1 VTAADRPSVAIPG
14 EALPRP
20 AGVATDGL
28 LELQGVSVHFAL
40 HQGFATTLRGAPP
53 RFVRAVDGVDLRIR
67 SGEVVSLVGESGCGK
82 TTTGR
87 ALVRLAPISGGRVL
101 LDGKDVTGIGGRE
114 LRDYRRRVQ
123 IIFQDPYESL
133 NPKQMIGDIIAEPLD
148 IHGVPSG
155 AERAERVTRA
165 LESAGLRP
173 ARAYLRRFPHELSG
187 GQRQRVAI
195 AAAMVLD
202 PEFVVADEPVSM
214 LDVSVRTGILR
225 IMMELRQSRG
235 VGYLFITHDLS
246 LAWLIADRIAVMYL
260 GRVVETGPAERLV
273 SQPRHPYT
281 QALLSVMPS
290 PDPKRRR
297 RRLILSGETPDASR
311 IPSGCRFHP
320 RCPLAAPYGI
330 EERCRTEDP
339 PAFDVGAGVT
349 SACWLAE
356 PGGPLAGD
364 TPWRG
369 IPVVGDDGT
378 ITHGLERGPAP
389 AAPVRAPEPPAVTP
403 PDAANAPAAPA
414 QGPGTPAQE
423 TGTPASGP
431 GDPATGAG

>member
-1 VTAADRPSVAIPG
+1 MTTPSQPPGTMGQPQPAPDVAAARQAATPVAGRQGTGPEVTSG
-14 EALPRP
+14 
-20 AGVATDGL
+20 AGATSRM
-28 LELQGVSVHFAL
+28 LELDRVSVHFSL
-40 HQGFATTLRGAPP
+40 HQGLGSTLRGAPP
-53 RFVRAVDGVDLRIR
+53 RLVRAVDGVDLRIA

-87 ALVRLAPISGGRVL
+87 ALVRLAPISQGRVI
-101 LDGKDVTGIGGRE
+101 LDGKDVTGIGGRD

-148 IHGVPSG
+148 VHGFPSG
-155 AERAERVTRA
+155 PERVERVTRA
-165 LESAGLRP
+165 LEDAGLRP
-173 ARAYLRRFPHELSG
+173 AKTYLRRFPHELSG

-290 PDPKRRR
+290 PDPKRRT
-297 RRLILSGETPDASR
+297 RRLILSGETPDASK

-320 RCPLAAPYGI
+320 RCPLAGPFGI
-330 EERCRTEDP
+330 EERCRAEDP
-339 PAFDVGAGVT
+339 PAFDVGDGVT
-349 SACWLAE
+349 AACWLAQ
-356 PGGPLAGD
+356 PGAPLAKD

-378 ITHGLERGPAP
+378 ISYGLDRSAASPAGPAP
-389 AAPVRAPEPPAVTP
+389 AAPA
-403 PDAANAPAAPA
+403 
-414 QGPGTPAQE
+414 TPALLDQDR
-423 TGTPASGP
+423 TSSG
-431 GDPATGAG
+431 AAG